1 MAHAHDASENNP
13 TKEIIHALIGVVLLL
28 VIIGGIAVFAWLRP
42 AGNHEPATVSAT
54 PAGRALDEFAQKE
67 ANPTDAQKA
76 QAVAEATAPDA
87 TADTP
92 ASPASEQ
99 EAAAQVADSNGD
111 AQTPVQDKAVE
122 DKPVASD
129 VATSDAP
136 HDTTAEDKAADNTA
150 TAEAE
155 PKAEKTAN

>member
-54 PAGRALDEFAQKE
+54 PAGKALDELAQKE
-67 ANPTDAQKA
+67 TNPTDAQKA
-76 QAVAEATAPDA
+76 QAVAEA

-111 AQTPVQDKAVE
+111 AQTPVQDKAVG

-136 HDTTAEDKAADNTA
+136 HDTTAEDKVADNTA

-155 PKAEKTAN
+155 PKAEETTN